1 MVTVRPPE
9 GTLPANETTPAA
21 GARTVSPARPPT
33 SIPRCWPPAYGSS
46 PKTNGRSTGPP
57 TGQDQARAAGAP
69 QRAATRHTTSKR
81 RIGLLLVVEI
91 ENRRRVARRARS
103 CQERLQRGVVEAVA
117 RDAGEPSN
125 ESNRAASRDPGG
137 DELAHRGQ
145 RRRVVRRRRLPR
157 SDDQCDLAFRR
168 LVEAGGELLGGSP
181 HDLLEHLRQLAADR
195 PLPRGHHARERRE
208 RARETLRR
216 LVGDGRVGRALEL
229 APQTLERP

>member
-21 GARTVSPARPPT
+21 GARTVSPAAPPT

-69 QRAATRHTTSKR
+69 QRAATRQTTSKR

-103 CQERLQRGVVEAVA
+103 CQERLQRGVVEAG
-117 RDAGEPSN
+117 AGGAGGPRQPRN
-125 ESNRAASRDPGG
+125 PGAWAGPGG
-137 DELAHRGQ
+137 K
-145 RRRVVRRRRLPR
+145 
-157 SDDQCDLAFRR
+157 
-168 LVEAGGELLGGSP
+168 
-181 HDLLEHLRQLAADR
+181 
-195 PLPRGHHARERRE
+195 
-208 RARETLRR
+208 
-216 LVGDGRVGRALEL
+216 
-229 APQTLERP
+229 